1 MSSASGEIKVIS
13 LYQSPKKIYAKSVTG
28 RFAKL
33 RVFMVFFTQAIF
45 YGLAWMPWNGRQAV
59 LFDLGARKFYIFDW
73 VFWPQDV
80 LYLTFILIVSA
91 YLLFFVTA
99 IAGRVFCG
107 YACPQTVYTEIFMWI
122 EKKFEGDRAAR
133 MKLDQAPMSANKLWR
148 KGGKHF
154 FWVLIA
160 LWTGFTFVGYFTPI
174 RVLSR
179 EVLTLSTGP
188 WETFWMLFYGFA
200 TWGFAGFMREQVCKY
215 MCPYARFQSVMF
227 DRDTLIVTYDKERG
241 EPRGGRK
248 KTADAAALN
257 LGACVDCSLCVQVCP
272 TGIDIRNGL
281 QYECIGCSACIDV
294 CDTVMDKMSYP
305 RGLVR
310 YSTENALEQHWDGAA
325 VRKHLVRPRIIIY
338 FVVLL
343 VLVGGLLASLALRN
357 PLKVDVIR
365 DRRVLAREVEGRY
378 IENIYKL
385 NVMNTAERSQ
395 RFVVTAEGLPDIKVE
410 RGNEIVADPA
420 SMAASVLAVRIPI
433 DTAKPG
439 SHTIHLKVQSVDS
452 IEGAGSSVSE
462 QAVFLVPR

>member
-1 MSSASGEIKVIS
+1 MSSTTGETKVVS
-13 LYQSPKKIYAKSVTG
+13 LYQSQSKIYVKSVVG
-28 RFAKL
+28 RFANL
-33 RVFMVFFTQAIF
+33 RVFMLFFTQAIF
-45 YGLAWMPWNGRQAV
+45 YGLAWLPWNGRQAV
-59 LFDLGARKFYIFDW
+59 LFDLSARKFYIFDW

-91 YLLFFVTA
+91 YSLFFVTA
-99 IAGRVFCG
+99 IAGRVFCC
-107 YACPQTVYTEIFMWI
+107 YACPQTVYTQIFMWI

-133 MKLDQAPMSANKLWR
+133 IKLDQAPMSANKFSR
-148 KGGKHF
+148 KSGKHF
-154 FWVLIA
+154 FWVVIG

-174 RVLSR
+174 RTLTH

-188 WETFWMLFYGFA
+188 WETFWIFFYGFA
-200 TWGFAGFMREQVCKY
+200 TWGNAGFMREQVCKY

-294 CDTVMDKMSYP
+294 CDTVMDKMNYP

-310 YSTENALEQHWDGAA
+310 YSTENALERHWDTEA

-338 FVVLL
+338 FVVLIL
-343 VLVGGLLASLALRN
+343 LVGGLVASLALRN

-385 NVMNTAERSQ
+385 NVMNTAERSR
-395 RFVVTAEGLPDIKVE
+395 RFIVTVEGLPDIQID
-410 RGNEIVADPA
+410 RGNQIIAEPA
-420 SMAASVLAVRIPI
+420 STAASILAVRVPI
-433 DTAKPG
+433 DTVKPG
-439 SHTIHLKVQSVDS
+439 SHTIHLKVQSVESGTD
-452 IEGAGSSVSE
+452 AVSSVSE

>member
-1 MSSASGEIKVIS
+1 MGSTTSETKVIS
-13 LYQSPKKIYAKSVTG
+13 LYQSQKKIYAKSVTG
-28 RFAKL
+28 RFANL

-45 YGLAWMPWNGRQAV
+45 YGLAWLPWNNRQAV

-91 YLLFFVTA
+91 YSLFFVTA

-133 MKLDQAPMSANKLWR
+133 MKLDQAPMSADKLWR

-154 FWVLIA
+154 FWVLIG

-174 RVLSR
+174 RTLTH

-188 WETFWMLFYGFA
+188 WETFWILFYGFA
-200 TWGFAGFMREQVCKY
+200 TWGNAGFMREQVCKY

-227 DRDTLIVTYDKERG
+227 DRDTMIVSYDKERG

-248 KTADAAALN
+248 KTADVAALN

-272 TGIDIRNGL
+272 TGIDIRDGL

-294 CDTVMDKMSYP
+294 CDTVMDKMNYP

-310 YSTENALEQHWDGAA
+310 YSTENALEKHWDAAA

-365 DRRVLAREVEGRY
+365 DRRVLAREVDGRF

-385 NVMNTAERSQ
+385 NVMNTAEQSK
-395 RFVVTAEGLPDIKVE
+395 RFVVTVDGLPGIQID
-410 RGNEIVADPA
+410 RGNQIVAEPA
-420 SMAASVLAVRIPI
+420 STAASVLAVRVPV
-433 DTAKPG
+433 DTVKSG
-439 SHTIHLKVQSVDS
+439 SHTIYLKVQSVES
-452 IEGAGSSVSE
+452 GSDAVTSVSE